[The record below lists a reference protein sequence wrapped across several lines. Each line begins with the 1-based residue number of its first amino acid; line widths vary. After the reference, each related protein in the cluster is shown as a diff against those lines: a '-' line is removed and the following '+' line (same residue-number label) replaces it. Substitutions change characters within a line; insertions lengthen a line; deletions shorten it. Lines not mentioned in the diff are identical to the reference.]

1 MVHTYRM
8 TAKARTLCLLLAGM
22 LLSAC
27 VTTSPPDARRQLADQ
42 LARSTGLN
50 KTTMAAEGFMLLGYQ
65 RTGAPG
71 QPLTV
76 YIEGDG
82 YAWKTRYQLSEDPT
96 PTDPMALRLALQDPA
111 ANLAYLARPC
121 QYVTSDALGRCTP
134 DYWSGKRYAE
144 EVIVATDAA
153 LTQLRAQAQANGLHL
168 VGYSG
173 GAAVAALVAAR
184 RHDVLSLRTVAGNLD
199 HAELTARHGVTAL
212 QGSLNAIDQAARL
225 STLPQRHF
233 VGGQDR
239 IVPPD
244 IARGFLARLDSRRCA
259 TVEVVALAT
268 HDTGWIENW
277 PHLLAQEVACRP

>member
-1 MVHTYRM
+1 MASR
-8 TAKARTLCLLLAGM
+8 TATLCLLLVTV

-27 VTTSPPDARRQLADQ
+27 VTTPSPDARRQLADE
-42 LARSTGLN
+42 LAGSVGLSRN
-50 KTTMAAEGFMLLGYQ
+50 TVVAGGFALLGYQ
-65 RTGAPG
+65 RIGQPG

-82 YAWKTRYQLSEDPT
+82 YAWKTRHQLSDDPT
-96 PTDPMALRLALQDPA
+96 PTDPVALRLALRDPA

-121 QYVTSDALGRCTP
+121 QYLSPDALARCAP

-153 LTQLRAQAQANGLHL
+153 LTQLRAQAQASGLHL

-199 HAELTARHGVTAL
+199 HAALTTRDGVTAL
-212 QGSLNAIDQAARL
+212 EGSLNPIDQAAHL
-225 STLPQRHF
+225 SALPQRHF
-233 VGGQDR
+233 VGGKDR
-239 IVPPD
+239 IVPAD
-244 IARGFLARLDSRRCA
+244 IARGFVNRLDSNLCA
-259 TVEVVALAT
+259 VVEVIAPAS
-268 HDTGWIENW
+268 HDAGWIENW
-277 PHLLAQEVACRP
+277 PQLLAQEVACRP